1 MQRLVAISAV
11 AIVLAG
17 NSFTQAGATPP
28 TKPTTTTVA
37 ANDFNAYWI
46 TFAGGEY
53 GQVRVHSYGST
64 FLYVGVYDN
73 DGNLLAADTDRSG
86 DAVLTFYC
94 TYTGAYR
101 IVVLNKAPIA
111 NPFYIATN

>member
-1 MQRLVAISAV
+1 MRRLVAISAV
-11 AIVLAG
+11 AIVLA
-17 NSFTQAGATPP
+17 NSSFAQAGTTPP

-46 TFAGGEY
+46 TFAGGEF

-73 DGNLLAADTDRSG
+73 DGNLLAADTDRSV

-94 TYTGAYR
+94 TYSGAYR

-111 NPFYIATN
+111 NSFYIATN

>member
-11 AIVLAG
+11 AIVLAA
-17 NSFTQAGATPP
+17 NSFAQAGATPP
-28 TKPTTTTVA
+28 FRPSTTTVA
-37 ANDFNAYWI
+37 ANDYNAYWI

-64 FLYVGVYDN
+64 FLIVGVYDN

-86 DAVLTFYC
+86 DAVVTFYC
-94 TYTGAYR
+94 TYTGPYR
-101 IVVLNKAPIA
+101 IVVLNKAPFA
-111 NPFYIATN
+111 NSFYISTN